1 MSTLAERIREGGP
14 GWLQGAMTLGG
25 GSAITSLSIGAM
37 FGYEYLWVQPV
48 AMLIGPTDVMR
59 TLSFCFPV
67 LVTSAGIA
75 SVCHFC
81 HPPVS
86 GILIALPSRDPFS
99 SSWTEPPSPSAA
111 H

>member
-48 AMLIGPTDVMR
+48 AMLIGCVML
-59 TLSFCFPV
+59 LSV
-67 LVTSAGIA
+67 LKLAKIRRPYLLLKYLKNQVA
-75 SVCHFC
+75 SKRFAK
-81 HPPVS
+81 
-86 GILIALPSRDPFS
+86 L
-99 SSWTEPPSPSAA
+99 
-111 H
+111 